1 MSDNAYWTI
10 ALVLGLIVAVV
21 VVVLLETFLREVHR
35 IEKGAGLVWTAGKQ
49 VARNTATTWL
59 LPETSHRLTLLTDE
73 AMLHVALLSAKP
85 ASGLTPTPGTAQ
97 HPAPSPAPSPPT
109 SPMTGPASTD
119 RPHPPRPSP
128 TPDAERPTP

>member
-35 IEKGAGLVWTAGKQ
+35 IERGAGLVWTAGKQ

-59 LPETSHRLTLLTDE
+59 LPETSHRLAMLTDE
-73 AMLHVALLSAKP
+73 AMLHVALLSPKP
-85 ASGLTPTPGTAQ
+85 ASGLTST
-97 HPAPSPAPSPPT
+97 PSPSPQAAATAHPT
-109 SPMTGPASTD
+109 PASTD

-128 TPDAERPTP
+128 TPDSERPTP